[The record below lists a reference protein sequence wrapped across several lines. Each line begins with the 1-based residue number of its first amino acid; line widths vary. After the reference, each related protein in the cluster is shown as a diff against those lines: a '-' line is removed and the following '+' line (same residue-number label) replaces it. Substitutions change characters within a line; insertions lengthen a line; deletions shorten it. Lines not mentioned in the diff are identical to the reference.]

1 MERAVIKTVERRA
14 MEFKG
19 IETERLE
26 ILPFARKYLKDY
38 YEGFTRE
45 VTKYQ
50 YPEPFESAAAAEA
63 FLEEFLKCMERG
75 EMLELMMLTKEKEFV
90 GSFEVFG
97 LKEEKLE
104 MGLWLREDM
113 QGLGYGSEAVEAV
126 IAYLKA
132 QGKYHSCIYEADER
146 NYASIALVEKFD
158 AKLLGCE
165 PVTTEA
171 GKKLRLLQYEIC
183 L

>member
-1 MERAVIKTVERRA
+1 MR
-14 MEFKG
+14 FKK
-19 IETERLE
+19 IETKRLE
-26 ILPFARKYLKDY
+26 ILPFGKKYLKDY
-38 YEGFTRE
+38 YGGFTRE

-50 YPEPFESAAAAEA
+50 YPEPFVSIEAAEA
-63 FLEEFLKCMERG
+63 LIDEFLECMEKG
-75 EMLELMMLTKEKEFV
+75 EMLELMILTKEKEFA

-97 LKEEKLE
+97 LQEEKLE
-104 MGLWLREDM
+104 IGLWFREDM
-113 QGLGYGSEAVEAV
+113 QGLGYGSEAAEAV

-171 GKKLRLLQYEIC
+171 GKKLRLLQYEIY

>member
-1 MERAVIKTVERRA
+1 MRFER
-14 MEFKG
+14 

-26 ILPFARKYLKDY
+26 ILPFNKKYLKDY
-38 YEGFTRE
+38 YEGFTQE

-50 YPEPFESAAAAEA
+50 YPDPFVSIEAAEA
-63 FLEEFLKCMERG
+63 FLDEFLECMEKG
-75 EMLELMMLTKEKEFV
+75 EMLELMILTKEKEFI

-97 LKEEKLE
+97 LKEEKQE

-113 QGLGYGSEAVEAV
+113 QGSGYGSESAEAV
-126 IAYLKA
+126 IAYLKE

-146 NYASIALVEKFD
+146 NCASIALVEKFD

-165 PVTTEA
+165 PITTES
-171 GKKLRLLQYEIC
+171 GKKLKLLQYEIN
-183 L
+183 LR